1 MRPYFVRNSLIYP
14 FHSGFRV
21 DFVYKGFVFLSRMK
35 KLLRYITILV
45 IIFTSGKA
53 YSQELSP
60 YRDSVVQLYGVVMTA
75 DSLQGI
81 PSCSVIVDGKGRGT
95 ITSYDGVFSIA
106 VLKGDRIIFSS
117 IGYKNRSIEIP
128 KNLTGNQY
136 SVIQLLVSDTAYLP
150 ATILKPRPTR
160 EQFER
165 DFVNIKVGDDL
176 YETARKNTEEA
187 QRRILI
193 NSLPADGREAV
204 NYQLRQQATKAYYS
218 GQIPPMNIL
227 NPAAWA
233 DFIQAW
239 KRGDFKKK
247 N

>member
-1 MRPYFVRNSLIYP
+1 
-14 FHSGFRV
+14 
-21 DFVYKGFVFLSRMK
+21 MK
-35 KLLRYITILV
+35 KPLRYILLGITLLALQQV
-45 IIFTSGKA
+45 R
-53 YSQELSP
+53 SQELSP

-81 PSCSVIVDGKGRGT
+81 PSCSVIVEGKGRGT
-95 ITSYDGVFSIA
+95 VTSYDGVFSIA
-106 VLKGDRIIFSS
+106 VLKGDKITFSS
-117 IGYKNRSIEIP
+117 VGFKDRSILIP
-128 KNLTGNQY
+128 RDLTGNQY

-165 DFVNIKVGDDL
+165 DFVNNKISDDL
-176 YETARKNTEEA
+176 YETARKNTDEA
-187 QRRILI
+187 TRRILI
-193 NSLPADGREAV
+193 RSLPADGREAV
-204 NYQLRQQATKAYYS
+204 NYQLRQQATKAYYT
-218 GQIPPMNIL
+218 GQVPPMNIL

-239 KRGDFKKK
+239 KRGDFKNK

>member
-1 MRPYFVRNSLIYP
+1 LN
-14 FHSGFRV
+14 
-21 DFVYKGFVFLSRMK
+21 RMK
-35 KLLRYITILV
+35 KLLRYILLMIAILAMQQ
-45 IIFTSGKA
+45 SW
-53 YSQELSP
+53 SQQISP

-81 PSCSVIVDGKGRGT
+81 PSCSVIVEGKGRGT

-106 VLKGDRIIFSS
+106 VLKGDKITFSS
-117 IGYKNRSIEIP
+117 IGFKNRSIQIP
-128 KNLTGNQY
+128 SNLTETQY

-165 DFVNIKVGDDL
+165 DFVNNKTPDDL
-176 YETARKNTEEA
+176 YETARKNTDEA
-187 QRRILI
+187 TRRLLLAG
-193 NSLPADGREAV
+193 LPADGKEAV
-204 NYQLRQQATKAYYS
+204 NFQLRQQATKAYYA
-218 GQIPPMNIL
+218 GQVPPMNIL

-239 KRGDFKKK
+239 KRGDFKRK

>member
-1 MRPYFVRNSLIYP
+1 MIKP
-14 FHSGFRV
+14 
-21 DFVYKGFVFLSRMK
+21 
-35 KLLRYITILV
+35 LRYFFLLFAIL
-45 IIFTSGKA
+45 GLQA
-53 YSQELSP
+53 ARAQQQQANP

-81 PSCSVIVDGKGRGT
+81 PSCSVIVEGKGRGT

-106 VLKGDRIIFSS
+106 VLKGDKITFSS
-117 IGYKNRSIEIP
+117 IGFKNRSILIP
-128 KNLTGNQY
+128 KNLDGNQY

-165 DFVNIKVGDDL
+165 DFVNNAIPDDML
-176 YETARKNTEEA
+176 ETARKNTSEA
-187 QRRILI
+187 TRRALMAT
-193 NSLPADGREAV
+193 LPADGREAV

-218 GQIPPMNIL
+218 GQVPPMNIL

>member
-1 MRPYFVRNSLIYP
+1 MNFVC
-14 FHSGFRV
+14 
-21 DFVYKGFVFLSRMK
+21 KAFVFLSRMK
-35 KLLRYITILV
+35 KLLRYLLLTIALV
-45 IIFTSGKA
+45 TLQKSW
-53 YSQELSP
+53 SQQVSP

-75 DSLQGI
+75 DSLQGV

-106 VLKGDRIIFSS
+106 VLKGDMITFSS
-117 IGYKNRSIEIP
+117 VGFKNRTIQIP
-128 KNLTGNQY
+128 RDLVGNQY

-165 DFVNIKVGDDL
+165 DFLNNKVPDDL
-176 YETARKNTEEA
+176 YETARKNTDEA
-187 QRRILI
+187 TRRLLLA
-193 NSLPADGREAV
+193 SLPADGREAV
-204 NYQLRQQATKAYYS
+204 NYQLRQQATKAYYA
-218 GQIPPMNIL
+218 GQVPPMNIL

-239 KRGDFKKK
+239 KRGDFKNK

>member
-1 MRPYFVRNSLIYP
+1 M
-14 FHSGFRV
+14 
-21 DFVYKGFVFLSRMK
+21 YKRFVFLNRMRK
-35 KLLRYITILV
+35 PIQYLLLLV
-45 IIFTSGKA
+45 TLLWAQKSW
-53 YSQELSP
+53 SQQASP

-75 DSLQGI
+75 DSLQGV
-81 PSCSVIVDGKGRGT
+81 PSCSVIVEGKGRGT

-106 VLKGDRIIFSS
+106 VLKGDKITFSS
-117 IGYKNRSIEIP
+117 IGFKNRSIQIP
-128 KNLTGNQY
+128 LNLDGNQY

-165 DFVNIKVGDDL
+165 DFVNNKVADDL
-176 YETARKNTEEA
+176 YETARKNTDEA

-193 NSLPADGREAV
+193 NSLPADGKEAI
-204 NYQLRQQATKAYYS
+204 NYQLRQQASKAYYS
-218 GQIPPMNIL
+218 GQVPPMNIL

-233 DFIQAW
+233 DFIKAW

-247 N
+247 K